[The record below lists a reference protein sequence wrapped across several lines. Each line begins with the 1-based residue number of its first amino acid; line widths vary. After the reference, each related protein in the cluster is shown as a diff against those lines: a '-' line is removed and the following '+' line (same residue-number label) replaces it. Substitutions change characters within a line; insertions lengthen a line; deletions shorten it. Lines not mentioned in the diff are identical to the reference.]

1 MSAFSAVPAP
11 AHICCKGNFDREKR
25 MTIREVVKL
34 LDAEIL
40 CGQDRLDTE
49 IHTACGSDMMSDVLA
64 YVKDQ
69 SVLLTGLLNPQVVRT
84 AEMMDML
91 CIVFVRGKR
100 PEAPVIE
107 LAREKGIVLLSTEKR
122 LFVACGIL
130 YTNGLGG

>member
-1 MSAFSAVPAP
+1 M
-11 AHICCKGNFDREKR
+11 RE
-25 MTIREVVKL
+25 
-34 LDAEIL
+34 DH
-40 CGQDRLDTE
+40 LDTD

-100 PEAPVIE
+100 PESEVVE
-107 LAREKGIVLLSTEKR
+107 LARQKGIVLLSTEER
-122 LFVACGIL
+122 LFTACGIL
-130 YTNGLGG
+130 YTNGLGGGE

>member
-1 MSAFSAVPAP
+1 M
-11 AHICCKGNFDREKR
+11 K
-25 MTIREVVKL
+25 IREVVSL
-34 LDAEIL
+34 LNAEIL
-40 CGQDRLDTE
+40 CGEARLDTE

-100 PEAPVIE
+100 PEQNVVE
-107 LAREKGIVLLSTEKR
+107 LAREKGIVLLSTEMR

-130 YTNGLGG
+130 YSHGLGG